1 MTVSRKKKRR
11 SDASQTPRTALSGA
25 VTAASQLEVKNVRFT
40 RFAALTTIGPG
51 NPLPS
56 AITARIGFTRPK
68 LLKRDRTVVI
78 TTTFLMR
85 VRDKAAHDGEP
96 IVDFRATT
104 ELTYAIREN
113 SSVSDSDIE
122 DFAQV
127 NAPFNAWSYWREL
140 YQSTLAR
147 FQLPQTP
154 LPLFRIQDAAAL
166 MIEPEAD
173 SQ

>member
-1 MTVSRKKKRR
+1 MKTPQKKRR
-11 SDASQTPRTALSGA
+11 AASQPSRQAFSGA
-25 VTAASQLEVKNVRFT
+25 VNAANQLQVKNIRFT
-40 RFAALTTIGPG
+40 RFAALTSVGSE

-56 AITARIGFTRPK
+56 TITARIGFTRPK
-68 LLKRDRTVVI
+68 VSKRDRTVII

-85 VRDKAAHDGEP
+85 VRDKAIHDGEP

-104 ELTYAIREN
+104 ELTYAVREN
-113 SSVSDSDIE
+113 SSVSESDIE
-122 DFAQV
+122 EFAQV

-166 MIEPEAD
+166 MVEREAD
-173 SQ
+173 NP